1 MGGEETE
8 SGYPIHIHDV
18 IIIGAGLTGLRAAI
32 ETVDAGLDTA
42 VISKVH
48 PLRSHSVA
56 AQGGMNAALGNAQAG
71 DSWED
76 HAFDTV
82 KGSDYLA
89 DQDAVELM
97 CKNAPGAVIELEHFG
112 TVFSRLEDGRI
123 AQRPFGGGMF
133 PRTCYAADRTGHNI
147 LHTLYEQLM
156 GRELEQSKGSE
167 KSKGSKSSGKS
178 KRSGR
183 ITFYE
188 EFFVTSLVKAGDSGE
203 KGPAQG
209 ERCVGCTSINLVDR
223 TLHGFSCRALLLAT
237 GGFGRLFTRSTNALI
252 NTGDGA
258 SLALRAGVSLKD
270 MEFVQF
276 HPTTLYGTNI
286 LITEGARG
294 EGGYLLNN
302 KNERFMKDYAPKAME
317 LAPRDI
323 VARSIQQEVDEGRG
337 FDNKYVLLDLR
348 HLGKEKILER
358 LPGIRL
364 ISMDF
369 AGVDPIEE
377 PIPVQPG
384 QHYSMGGI
392 AVGNDLA
399 TEIPGL
405 YAAGECS
412 CVSVHGANR
421 LGGNSLLETV
431 VFGKLAGQGI
441 GKSLSSS
448 GFGARPAEADR
459 KEDRKADE
467 KAVLKKL
474 SEEDGRVKAL
484 LARDSGVKM
493 AGLRDELKKLMFE
506 SFGVFRE
513 GKKMEEGL
521 EKLLELKSHYPEVY
535 IDNKSAVFNQA
546 LIYALELRGL
556 FDIAEA
562 VSRGAIARKE
572 SRGSHARTDY
582 PDRDDENF
590 LAHTIYRLEGPEAV
604 GMSEGMLEGK
614 PEERPEGKPVLEYLP
629 VRLGKFPVKE
639 RVY

>member
-1 MGGEETE
+1 MGGDETD
-8 SGYPIHIHDV
+8 SGYPIHTHDV
-18 IIIGAGLTGLRAAI
+18 IIVGAGLTGLRAAI

-112 TVFSRLEDGRI
+112 TIFSRLQDGRI

-147 LHTLYEQLM
+147 LHTLYEQLI
-156 GRELEQSKGSE
+156 GRELEQSKGSRGS
-167 KSKGSKSSGKS
+167 KAGKGSEGS
-178 KRSGR
+178 KESKNGGR

-188 EFFVTSLVKAGDSGE
+188 EFFVSSLVKAGEPDAEKASGRE
-203 KGPAQG
+203 
-209 ERCVGCTSINLVDR
+209 ERCVGCTCINLADR

-302 KNERFMKDYAPKAME
+302 KNERFMKDYAPKSME

-348 HLGKEKILER
+348 HLGKEKIMER

-392 AVGNDLA
+392 AVGKDLE
-399 TEIPGL
+399 TELPGL

-431 VFGKLAGQGI
+431 VFGKLAGKAI
-441 GKSLSSS
+441 SKSFSFSSTGEGVRS
-448 GFGARPAEADR
+448 GD
-459 KEDRKADE
+459 K
-467 KAVLKKL
+467 KAVLEKL
-474 SEEDGRVKAL
+474 SEEDDRVKAL

-493 AGLRDELKKLMFE
+493 AVLRDELKKLMFE
-506 SFGVFRE
+506 YFGVFRE

-521 EKLLELKSHYPEVY
+521 EKLLELKSRYPEVY

-562 VSRGAIARKE
+562 VARGSIARKE

-582 PDRDDENF
+582 SERDDENF
-590 LAHTIYRLEGPEAV
+590 LAHTIYRLEGPGA
-604 GMSEGMLEGK
+604 
-614 PEERPEGKPVLEYLP
+614 EEKPVLEYLP